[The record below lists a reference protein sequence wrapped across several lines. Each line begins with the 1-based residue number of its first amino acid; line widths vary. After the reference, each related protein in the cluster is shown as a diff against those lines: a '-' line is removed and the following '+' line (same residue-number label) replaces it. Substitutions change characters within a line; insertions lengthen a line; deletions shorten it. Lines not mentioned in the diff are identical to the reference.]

1 MVAMHWNYK
10 DLFRACRIA
19 FSAKKVWMQL
29 VGFVVG
35 GAGYAILT
43 YLAYASSG
51 IPLTAVWERFGLIP
65 WLDPHFVSPEL
76 SAIDLRWWSW
86 MVWSLGLLYYLVV
99 ALITSAAV
107 AKVVIEQL
115 RGDDFFDAK
124 EAFRFALSRLGVL
137 VAAPA
142 MPLAFA
148 ALIVALGLLLS
159 LIGSIPVLG
168 DLLLGILALPA
179 FGASLFAVY
188 LLFVFALSLVF
199 VPVIAGTTKHD
210 SFDTLFEVFSCV
222 NEQSWRLIVYSVV
235 VAALSLTA
243 SGLLGWFSLLAIRLG
258 HSVLQVFAPSNFA
271 GIASGG
277 PFYLRLSLPSWCPMF
292 RYFEASGGAL
302 VSGELTAQ
310 GITQNVA
317 ALLVGVSAYVVL
329 LIVLG
334 YGAAVWNTGTT
345 IAFTVLARKKDDK
358 NLLEEREQE
367 SLEGPDELTAD
378 ALPTIDQAGKV
389 ESS

>member
-10 DLFRACRIA
+10 DLFRACRLA
-19 FSAKKVWMQL
+19 FSAKKVWMQF

-35 GAGYAILT
+35 GAGYTILT

-51 IPLTAVWERFGLIP
+51 IPLAAVWERFGLIP
-65 WLDPHFVSPEL
+65 WLDPHIVSPEL
-76 SAIDLRWWSW
+76 SAIELRWWSW
-86 MVWSLGLLYYLVV
+86 TVWSLGLLYYLVV

-115 RGDDFFDAK
+115 RGDDFFDAQQ
-124 EAFRFALSRLGVL
+124 AFRFALSRLGVL

-142 MPLAFA
+142 MPLAIA
-148 ALIVALGLLLS
+148 ALIGALGLLLS
-159 LIGSIPVLG
+159 LIGTIPVLG
-168 DLLLGILALPA
+168 DLLLGLLALPA

-188 LLFVFALSLVF
+188 LLFVFAISLVL
-199 VPVIAGTTKHD
+199 VPVIAGTTRHD

-243 SGLLGWFSLLAIRLG
+243 GGLLGWFSLLAIRFG

-277 PFYLRLSLPSWCPMF
+277 PYYLRLSLPSWCPFF
-292 RYFEASGGAL
+292 RYFQDSGGAL

-317 ALLVGVSAYVVL
+317 ALFVGVSAYVVL
-329 LIVLG
+329 LIILG
-334 YGAAVWNTGTT
+334 YCAAVWNTGAT
-345 IAFTVLARKKDDK
+345 IAFTILARKKDDN
-358 NLLEEREQE
+358 NLLEQREHE
-367 SLEGPDELTAD
+367 TLEGPDELTAD
-378 ALPTIDQAGKV
+378 APPAIHPAGKA